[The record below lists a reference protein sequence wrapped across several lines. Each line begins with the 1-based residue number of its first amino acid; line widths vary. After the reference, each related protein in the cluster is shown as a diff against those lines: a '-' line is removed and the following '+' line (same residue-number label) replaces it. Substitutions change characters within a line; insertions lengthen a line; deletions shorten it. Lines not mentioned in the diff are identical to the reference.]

1 MIKSIKAKLLVFIL
15 MLSLIP
21 LLITNVY
28 QLSNYSRDQNKEIS
42 MHIQDIA
49 EDTAATINLWVQEKI
64 DLLDAAYKGNPE
76 VQSADRNSAPAILK
90 KIKVEY
96 PGIET
101 VVLSD
106 IAGSSINDDGQNIN
120 ISDREYFI
128 NAKKQNSV
136 VVSDIITSKATGNKT
151 VAFVKP
157 LISNNGE
164 FKGVFVLVINADTII
179 KAVDEIKVGETGY
192 GYLLNKDTTVFL
204 THPTKDNIGKKY
216 EEVNPDNYKLFQDT
230 VFKNSSG
237 SVKYVASDKTQRL
250 GYYNLVK
257 AADWQLVVTGKTS
270 EIMSRINTD
279 TKIVTILIIIT
290 IIVVTL
296 LGIFIGT
303 TFVKP
308 IKKVTEL
315 LVKTEQL
322 DLTDDDTFEKLYK
335 KQDETGVMA
344 RALGNTRK
352 TMREL
357 IGKIQQTSLVIED
370 NTKKLSL
377 TLEETTGSIE
387 NVAKA
392 VEDMAQ
398 GSVNLAENTQMSV
411 GKLDMLS
418 EKIESINNTSSEMKV
433 FIDESKKVKDSGLE
447 IVEKLQDVVATNRL
461 LSNRIGE
468 KVFLLDEKSEKI
480 SVITETIK
488 NIASQINLLSINAAI
503 ESARAG
509 EAGKGFAVVTNEIKK
524 LAENTSVST
533 VKIENIIS
541 EFRSIIENTKKE
553 MVSAEDVIENTSKM
567 SAVTEDAFN
576 SIGKSVINIIEKID
590 CLIKDIA
597 VISNDKGEVIKA
609 IEDISAVSEQSA
621 ATTQEVSAS
630 VEDQT
635 VSMEQ
640 ISSSA
645 KALYK
650 IATELEELIEKFKV

>member
-1 MIKSIKAKLLVFIL
+1 MIKSIKAKLLVFVL

-42 MHIQDIA
+42 VHIQDIA

-64 DLLDAAYKGNPE
+64 DLLNAAYKGNPE
-76 VQSADRNSAPAILK
+76 VQSADRNSAQLMLK

-96 PGIET
+96 PGIDT
-101 VVLSD
+101 VVLSNST
-106 IAGSSINDDGQNIN
+106 GSSINDDGQNIN

-128 NAKKQNSV
+128 KAKKENSV

-157 LISNNGE
+157 LISSNGE
-164 FKGVFVLVINADTII
+164 FKGVFLIAINADRII
-179 KAVDEIKVGETGY
+179 KTVDEIKVGETGY

-204 THPTKDNIGKKY
+204 THPTKDNIGKRF
-216 EEVNPDNYKLFQDT
+216 EEVNPDNSELFMDT
-230 VFKNSSG
+230 VFKNSNG
-237 SVKYVASDKTQRL
+237 SIKYVASDKTQRL
-250 GYYNLVK
+250 GYYNLIK
-257 AADWQLVVTGKTS
+257 AANWELVVTGKTS
-270 EIMSRINTD
+270 EIMSRVNTN
-279 TKIVTILIIIT
+279 TKVVTILIIIT
-290 IIVVTL
+290 IIVVAS

-303 TFVKP
+303 AFVKP

-322 DLTDDDTFEKLYK
+322 DLTDGNAYEKLYK
-335 KQDETGVMA
+335 KQDETGIMA
-344 RALGNTRK
+344 RALDNTRK

-357 IGKIQQTSLVIED
+357 IVKIQQTSLVIED

-377 TLEETTGSIE
+377 SLEETTGSIE

-398 GSVNLAENTQMSV
+398 GSVNLAENTQMSAE
-411 GKLDMLS
+411 KLDMLS
-418 EKIESINNTSSEMKV
+418 KKIESINNTSSDMKD
-433 FIDESKKVKDSGLE
+433 FIDESKRVKDSGLE

-461 LSNRIGE
+461 ISNRIGE
-468 KVFLLDEKSEKI
+468 KVFLLNGESEKI
-480 SVITETIK
+480 SVITETIR
-488 NIASQINLLSINAAI
+488 NITSQINLLSINAAI

-524 LAENTSVST
+524 LAENTSVAT

-541 EFRSIIENTKKE
+541 EFRSIIEDTKKE
-553 MVSAEDVIENTSKM
+553 MVSAEEVIENTSKM
-567 SAVTEDAFN
+567 SAVTENAFN

-597 VISNDKGEVIKA
+597 VMSNDRGEVIKA

-635 VSMEQ
+635 VSIEQ

-650 IATELEELIEKFKV
+650 IATELEELIGKFKV